1 MNDKFILRTYK
12 VNGTEIRSGV
22 IRIDT
27 EAAEALKEAQA
38 ATGLHISVIAS
49 KAIKWALER
58 LEIKEV

>member
-1 MNDKFILRTYK
+1 MDKFVLNTYK
-12 VNGTEIRSGV
+12 VNSAEIRSGV

-27 EAAEALKEAQA
+27 EAAEVLKETQA

>member
-1 MNDKFILRTYK
+1 MNNKFILTTHK

-27 EAAEALKEAQA
+27 EAAEVLKETQA

-49 KAIKWALER
+49 KAIK
-58 LEIKEV
+58 